1 MKVIL
6 DCPYEQ
12 RNQAKA
18 LGARWDPAIKKW
30 YVMDP
35 PDLAPFASWLP
46 GNVADFV
53 KQPSAGV
60 PNAAPR
66 PARSAASRTPQQP
79 RRQSPRRRRRL
90 YCRHGRHRKPL
101 RTMTALRGIEH
112 YPGRTAA
119 EPLQPLFRTA
129 LTVVQTCEHG
139 AAQEGW
145 CTEPAWPLYGSTRCC
160 SGARG
165 KQPA

>member
-79 RRQSPRRRRRL
+79 RRQSPPPPASPVL
-90 YCRHGRHRKPL
+90 P
-101 RTMTALRGIEH
+101 
-112 YPGRTAA
+112 PWPSSQAA
-119 EPLQPLFRTA
+119 ADDDGPP
-129 LTVVQTCEHG
+129 
-139 AAQEGW
+139 W
-145 CTEPAWPLYGSTRCC
+145 D
-160 SGARG
+160 
-165 KQPA
+165 